1 MKVQVRVKWLQKIF
15 AQVLIVQW
23 WVSLHQ
29 ILYPLLMVA
38 NFSSHMEVVLN
49 DMKFNILEPN
59 ELARK
64 CYNKYNNV
72 RILSI
77 TTEKSRKW
85 FSHNTNS
92 NIQIFVLKFNL
103 PATYDAC
110 TVLQTPQSL
119 TPLSNQL
126 LPIFLNN
133 VGTGKKIMI
142 PISSKNYSK

>member
-1 MKVQVRVKWLQKIF
+1 
-15 AQVLIVQW
+15 
-23 WVSLHQ
+23 
-29 ILYPLLMVA
+29 MVA
-38 NFSSHMEVVLN
+38 NFSSHVEVLLN

-72 RILSI
+72 RVLSI
-77 TTEKSRKW
+77 TTEKSRK
-85 FSHNTNS
+85 FSHDTNA
-92 NIQIFVLKFNL
+92 NIQIFVLEFNL
-103 PATYDAC
+103 PATYDAY

-119 TPLSNQL
+119 TPFSNQL